1 MFRDLKGNGKDFC
14 KCISSRR
21 EIKENMEKAE
31 VLDAFFTLVFIGRIC
46 RLESQALETSGK
58 VWSNEDLASVE
69 KDQVRE
75 HLKKFTIRKS
85 MGTDGMHQ

>member
-1 MFRDLKGNGKDFC
+1 
-14 KCISSRR
+14 
-21 EIKENMEKAE
+21 MEKAE

-46 RLESQALETSGK
+46 RLESQALKASGK

-75 HLKKFTIRKS
+75 HFKNSL
-85 MGTDGMHQ
+85 